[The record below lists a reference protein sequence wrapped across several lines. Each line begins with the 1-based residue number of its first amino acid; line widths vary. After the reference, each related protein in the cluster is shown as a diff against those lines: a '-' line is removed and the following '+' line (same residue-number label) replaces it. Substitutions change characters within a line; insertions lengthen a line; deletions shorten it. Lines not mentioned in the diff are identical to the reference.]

1 TQGTL
6 SDAGPDATLVLD
18 KLTGT
23 LRQRRIQGHG
33 KLHVTPRRIVNGT
46 LALAS
51 GRSTVDIQAHGT
63 ASNHVDLD
71 LAIRSL
77 NDWLPDASGSL
88 NGDVTLTGLWPALA
102 ARGQLHG
109 RALAMDENRADA
121 VDITFDVPDISH
133 PGGDLQLKGR
143 QLAAAGLTFDNL
155 ALTGHGNADRHEVRL
170 EARGEPLSLTLAL
183 DGHMKG
189 EAWNGTL
196 STLDLEPLGMPAWR
210 LEAPA

>member
-1 TQGTL
+1 TLTLKPAMAWDLAIKGERFDPGQLLAGWDGALDLDLTTRGTL

-77 NDWLPDASGSL
+77 PDWLTDASGSL
-88 NGDVTLTGLWPALA
+88 NGHVTLTGLWPALA

-121 VDITFDVPDISH
+121 VDITF
-133 PGGDLQLKGR
+133 
-143 QLAAAGLTFDNL
+143 
-155 ALTGHGNADRHEVRL
+155 
-170 EARGEPLSLTLAL
+170 
-183 DGHMKG
+183 
-189 EAWNGTL
+189 
-196 STLDLEPLGMPAWR
+196 
-210 LEAPA
+210 